1 MINFLELLKYRYEK
15 YDNIPI
21 VSSSVVKHALMKMN
35 QAIAGY
41 HILMILSMV
50 DDAFSPREDKLIAD
64 YLQENFPF
72 RIDLD
77 REIAILSELEKDQY
91 MIHFQKAMDDFYE
104 DSTTEER
111 NHLMEMAKEAKS
123 DQKVQKYLE
132 KEVTK
137 LIKEL
142 KLK

>member
-1 MINFLELLKYRYEK
+1 
-15 YDNIPI
+15 
-21 VSSSVVKHALMKMN
+21 MKMN

-77 REIAILSELEKDQY
+77 REIAILSELEKDHY

-104 DSTTEER
+104 DSTPEER
-111 NHLMEMAKEAKS
+111 SNLMKMAIR
-123 DQKVQKYLE
+123 
-132 KEVTK
+132 
-137 LIKEL
+137 LIKADRHINPNESLFLDEL
-142 KLK
+142 FNEWTESSI